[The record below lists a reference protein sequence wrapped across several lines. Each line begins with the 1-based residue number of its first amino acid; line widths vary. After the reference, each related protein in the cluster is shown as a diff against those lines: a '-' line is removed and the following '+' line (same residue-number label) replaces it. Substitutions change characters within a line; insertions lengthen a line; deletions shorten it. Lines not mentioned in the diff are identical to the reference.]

1 MKMKKYVA
9 KSMFEAMNKVKSDIG
24 EDAVIVSSK
33 VVHTRGF
40 LGFFKKKHFEV
51 VAGLDQEERID
62 TRPDLTIQKPVIQP
76 VQKKKEMPEIQP
88 IHELKALKEQQLIT
102 AQNVN
107 IQNQLDELKQ
117 LMKTLRKP
125 PEIVDM
131 PTLIQPIYKKL
142 AKQELNDQLITTICD
157 ELFTMLQTKPQLT
170 SAQLE
175 DYAQQSMYR
184 MLSKLPMGGVDFS
197 SKFVNV
203 LGPTGVGKTTTIA
216 KIAAKA
222 VLEKKKKVAFI
233 TTDTYRIGAI
243 EQLKTYANLLHAPVE
258 VVYTSEDY
266 ERAITQFAGHDLVLI
281 DTAGRN
287 YKETQ
292 FIEDLEKLIDFKSNV
307 QNYLVL
313 SLTAKEQD
321 MATIIEQ
328 FSSFDI
334 EQLVFTKMDETNTI
348 GSMVNLMVKYNKG
361 LAYYTNGQEVPENIE
376 EGSVAQLVELIFE
389 GVE

>member
-9 KSMFEAMNKVKSDIG
+9 KSMFEAMKKVKNDIG
-24 EDAVIVSSK
+24 DDAVIVSSK
-33 VVHTRGF
+33 VVHTKGF

-51 VAGLDQEERID
+51 VASVDQEERLD
-62 TRPDLTIQKPVIQP
+62 TRPDLTVQQPPTPTIKPV
-76 VQKKKEMPEIQP
+76 VKE
-88 IHELKALKEQQLIT
+88 ASAVKEQQIIQV
-102 AQNVN
+102 QNEE
-107 IQNQLDELKQ
+107 IQQQLEELKE

-125 PEIVDM
+125 PAIVDM
-131 PTLIQPIYKKL
+131 PTVIQPIYEKL

-157 ELFTMLQTKPQLT
+157 ELFTIVQKNPQTTTEQLN
-170 SAQLE
+170 
-175 DYAQQSMYR
+175 DYAQQSLYR
-184 MLSKLPMGGVDFS
+184 ILSKLPMGGIDFS

-258 VVYTSEDY
+258 VVYTPEDY
-266 ERAITQFAGHDLVLI
+266 ELAISQFAGHDLILI

-287 YKETQ
+287 YKEMQ
-292 FIEDLEKLIDFKSNV
+292 YIEDLEKLIDFKSNV

-348 GSMVNLMVKYNKG
+348 GSMINLMVKYNKG
-361 LAYYTNGQEVPENIE
+361 LSYYTNGQEVPENIE
-376 EGSVAQLVELIFE
+376 EGSVAQLVELLFE
-389 GVE
+389 GAE